1 MSQHKYKIL
10 IIEDDKQIQKL
21 LEVSLE
27 EYAFFLKVCGTQKEG
42 MSYMIQFN
50 PDLILLDLGLPDGDG
65 KLFIEKIREFSNI
78 PIIIVSA
85 RNSEQEIVN
94 SLNLG
99 ADDYVVKPFF
109 TAELV
114 ARINSA
120 LRHVAKKESI
130 PLLKVSTLELD
141 LEKREFRHNN
151 MPLHLTPLEFNL
163 LKFFMQNSGKALTHA
178 QILKNVWG
186 VGYQNDTKIL
196 RVFVNQIRKKIEI
209 DSNCPQLLIT
219 ISGVGYRFG

>member
-1 MSQHKYKIL
+1 MSQPKSKIL

-27 EYAFFLKVCGTQKEG
+27 EYDFLLKVCGNQKDG
-42 MSYMIQFN
+42 MSQVIAFN

-65 KLFIEKIREFSNI
+65 KLFLQKMREFSNV
-78 PIIIVSA
+78 PIIVVSA
-85 RNSEQEIVN
+85 RNGEQEIVD
-94 SLNLG
+94 SLNFG

-109 TAELV
+109 TGELI

-120 LRHVAKKESI
+120 LRHALKKESS
-130 PLLKVSTLELD
+130 PLLKVDTLELD
-141 LEKREFRHNN
+141 LDKREFKLAEET
-151 MPLHLTPLEFNL
+151 LHLTPLEFNL
-163 LKFFMQNSGKALTHA
+163 LKFFMQHSGKALTHA

-196 RVFVNQIRKKIEI
+196 RVFVNQLRKKIET
-209 DSNCPQLLIT
+209 DPNRPRLLST